1 MKSNISPT
9 LHDLLSMEA
18 TFCVPETWDIG
29 DVIEF
34 ARSRRIESLATVLD
48 RQPCEEHSGMVH
60 VTFSRRSQ

>member
-1 MKSNISPT
+1 MKAHLSAT

-34 ARSRRIESLATVLD
+34 ARSRRIESLTTVLD
-48 RQPCEEHSGMVH
+48 RQPCDVYHGMVH